1 MILAS
6 KRLNRSTSAVDLRT
20 IRANPL
26 LIKGA
31 SMLMIFSVRPNP
43 RPPRLLAVAAVLA
56 AALVAAPA
64 LAPAAAA
71 AERVLTLDPEASSV
85 SFTLGAIMHKVEGQ
99 FRLVSGEIRFDP
111 ATGAATGEV
120 VVDALSGDTA
130 NGRRDRRMHREI
142 LSSEKYSRIVLY
154 PTAFSGDLATNGGG
168 VMLSGELEVHGQRR
182 KVDIPAW
189 VDGIDGDRLRATGG
203 FTMPYT
209 AWGIPD
215 PSGFF
220 LRVSNEV
227 EIKLVIV
234 GDLSAPAA
242 SRAPAADS
250 APAAPP
256 PSPPGRR

>member
-1 MILAS
+1 
-6 KRLNRSTSAVDLRT
+6 
-20 IRANPL
+20 
-26 LIKGA
+26 
-31 SMLMIFSVRPNP
+31 MLMMLSVRPKP
-43 RPPRLLAVAAVLA
+43 RPLRLPAGAAVLA
-56 AALVAAPA
+56 AALVAAAA

-71 AERVLTLDPEASSV
+71 EERILTLDPEASSV
-85 SFTLGAIMHKVEGQ
+85 SFTLGAIMHKVEGR

-111 ATGAATGEV
+111 STGAASGEV
-120 VVDALSGDTA
+120 VIDALSGDTG

-142 LSSEKYSRIVLY
+142 LSSEKFSRIVLT
-154 PTAFSGDLATNGGG
+154 PTAFSGDLATDGGG

-189 VDGIDGDRLRATGG
+189 VNSVDGDRLRATGG

-227 EIKLVIV
+227 EIKLEIA

-242 SRAPAADS
+242 SEP

-256 PSPPGRR
+256 PS

>member
-1 MILAS
+1 
-6 KRLNRSTSAVDLRT
+6 
-20 IRANPL
+20 
-26 LIKGA
+26 
-31 SMLMIFSVRPNP
+31 MLMMSCVRPNS
-43 RPPRLLAVAAVLA
+43 RPPRLLAGAVLLA
-56 AALVAAPA
+56 AALVAALA

-71 AERVLTLDPEASSV
+71 EERVLTLDPEASSV
-85 SFTLGAIMHKVEGQ
+85 SFTLGAIMHKVEGR

-111 ATGAATGEV
+111 TTGAASGEV

-130 NGRRDRRMHREI
+130 NGRRDRRMHSEI
-142 LSSEKYSRIVLY
+142 LSSEKYSRIVLT
-154 PTAFSGDLATNGGG
+154 PTSFSGDLATNGGG

-182 KVDIPAW
+182 KVDIHAW
-189 VDGIDGDRLRATGG
+189 VNSIDGDRLRATGG

-227 EIKLVIV
+227 EIKLEIV

-242 SRAPAADS
+242 S
-250 APAAPP
+250 AAPP
-256 PSPPGRR
+256 PAPASPSP